1 MKPEMRP
8 SEQTGDKFNL
18 KTYFQAR
25 TACIEVV
32 GKISRNVVPGM
43 NEADGQELI
52 KSEFA
57 KIGVTKFWHPSKFRV
72 GIETL
77 KTFRDVPDQN
87 VKLKPYDMFFLDVGP
102 VIDHHEADYGET
114 FVLNPLD
121 IKSEKYLEL
130 AKKAEIIWEE
140 TANEWKTNKLS
151 GAELFKY
158 AERLALSLECI
169 LNPMMAGHR
178 LGDFPH
184 ALFSK
189 DRLFEM
195 DFAPAE
201 NLWVLEIHIRSPQ
214 LERGAFFEDILIS

>member
-1 MKPEMRP
+1 MRP
-8 SEQTGDKFNL
+8 SEQTGAKFNL
-18 KTYFQAR
+18 KTYFKAR
-25 TACIEVV
+25 TACIDLVA
-32 GKISRNVVPGM
+32 KIARQVAVGM

-57 KIGVTKFWHPSKFRV
+57 KIGVTKFWHPPKFRV
-72 GIETL
+72 GSETL
-77 KTFRDVPDQN
+77 KTFRDWPDQN
-87 VKLKPYDMFFLDVGP
+87 IRLKSYDMFFLDVGP
-102 VIDHHEADYGET
+102 IIDDHEADYGES
-114 FVLNPLD
+114 FVLSPND
-121 IKSEKYLEL
+121 IKSENYLEL

-140 TANEWKTNKLS
+140 TAREWKESKLS
-151 GAELFKY
+151 GLELFKY

-169 LNPMMAGHR
+169 LNPIMAGHR

-201 NLWVLEIHIRSPQ
+201 NLWVLEIHIRSPK